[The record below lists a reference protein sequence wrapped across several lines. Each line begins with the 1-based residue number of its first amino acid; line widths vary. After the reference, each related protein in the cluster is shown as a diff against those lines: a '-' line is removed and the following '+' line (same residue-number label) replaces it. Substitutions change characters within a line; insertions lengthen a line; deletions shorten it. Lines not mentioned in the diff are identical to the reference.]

1 MVDFGRLVTAMITPM
16 DAQGNVDIGKC
27 VSLAQYLE
35 KNGST
40 AVLLAGT
47 TGESPVLS
55 ADEKRE
61 MFINVKKSVNIPVI
75 ANIGTNSTAASIS
88 NIKLAGECGVDG
100 LLAVVPYYNKPN
112 AASQILHFSALG
124 EASTLP
130 IIMYNVP
137 GRTGIN
143 MTAETTIRLS
153 KVKNIA
159 GIKEAS
165 GNLEQLAEIVK
176 GAADGFVVYTGE
188 DSQTLPTLAV
198 GGYGVVSV
206 ASHVVGNEMADMI
219 ASYLKGDVAHAKDI
233 HLKLIEI
240 DKRLFMTANPIPV
253 KEAMNILGFAV
264 GNPRLPLAP
273 ADEKVIAAL
282 TEELK
287 KLDKLNATL
296 TA

>member
-16 DAQGNVDIGKC
+16 DANGNVDIDAC
-27 VSLAQYLE
+27 VSVAKYLE
-35 KNGST
+35 SNGST
-40 AVLLAGT
+40 GVLLAGT

-55 ADEKRE
+55 PEEKRK
-61 MFINVKKSVNIPVI
+61 MFINVKKSVNIPVM

-88 NIKLAGECGVDG
+88 NIKLAEECGVDG

-112 AASQILHFSALG
+112 AASQFLHFSALA
-124 EASTLP
+124 EAATLP

-137 GRTGIN
+137 GRTGTN

-176 GAADGFVVYTGE
+176 GAAKDFVVYTGE

-219 ASYLKGDVAHAKDI
+219 NSYLKGDIMHAKDM
-233 HLKLIEI
+233 HLKLMEI
-240 DKRLFMTANPIPV
+240 NKRLFMTANPIPV
-253 KEAMNILGFAV
+253 KKAMNLLGFKA

-273 ADEKVIAAL
+273 ADETVTAAL

-287 KLDKLNATL
+287 NLGKL
-296 TA
+296 

>member
-1 MVDFGRLVTAMITPM
+1 MVDFGRLITAMITPM
-16 DAQGNVDIGKC
+16 DAQGNVDIDQC
-27 VSLAQYLE
+27 VSVAKYLE

-40 AVLLAGT
+40 ALLVAGT

-61 MFINVKKSVNIPVI
+61 MLVSIKKNVSIPVI
-75 ANIGTNSTAASIS
+75 ANVGTNSTAASIE
-88 NIKLAGECGVDG
+88 NIKLAESCGVDG

-112 AASQILHFSALG
+112 AASQFLHFSALA
-124 EASTLP
+124 EAASLP
-130 IIMYNVP
+130 IIMYNIP

-165 GNLEQLAEIVK
+165 GNLDQLAEIVN
-176 GAADGFVVYTGE
+176 GAADGFIVYTGE

-198 GGYGVVSV
+198 GGYGVISV

-219 ASYLKGDVAHAKDI
+219 ESYLKGNVAHAKDI
-233 HLKLIEI
+233 HLKLMKII
-240 DKRLFMTANPIPV
+240 KCLFMTANPIPV
-253 KEAMNILGFAV
+253 KEAMNLLGFKV
-264 GNPRLPLAP
+264 GKPRLPLAP
-273 ADEKVIAAL
+273 ADETVIAAL
-282 TEELK
+282 TDELK
-287 KLDKLNATL
+287 KLGKL
-296 TA
+296 

>member
-1 MVDFGRLVTAMITPM
+1 MITPM
-16 DAQGNVDIGKC
+16 DASGKVDIDAC
-27 VSLAQYLE
+27 VSVAKYLE
-35 KNGST
+35 SNGST
-40 AVLLAGT
+40 AILLAGT

-55 ADEKRE
+55 SEEKRE
-61 MFINVKKSVNIPVI
+61 LFTNVKKSVNVPVM

-88 NIKLAGECGVDG
+88 NIKLAEECGVDG

-112 AASQILHFSALG
+112 AASQFMHFSTLAK
-124 EASTLP
+124 AAALP

-137 GRTGIN
+137 SRTGIN
-143 MTAETTIRLS
+143 MSAETTIRLS
-153 KVKNIA
+153 NVKNIA

-219 ASYLKGDVAHAKDI
+219 DSYLKGNIAHAKEM
-233 HLKLIEI
+233 HLKLLEI
-240 DKRLFMTANPIPV
+240 DKRLFMTSNPIPV
-253 KEAMNILGFAV
+253 KAAMNLLGFKA
-264 GNPRLPLAP
+264 GAPRLPLTL
-273 ADEKVIAAL
+273 ADETVLAAL
-282 TEELK
+282 SEELK
-287 KLDKLNATL
+287 NLGKL
-296 TA
+296 

>member
-16 DAQGNVDIGKC
+16 DANGTVDIDKC
-27 VSLAQYLE
+27 VALAQYLE

-40 AVLLAGT
+40 AILLAGT

-55 ADEKRE
+55 ADEKCD
-61 MFINVKKSVNIPVI
+61 MFINVKKNVNIPVI
-75 ANIGTNSTAASIS
+75 ANIGTNSTATSIA
-88 NIKLAGECGVDG
+88 NLKLAEECGVDG

-112 AASQILHFSALG
+112 AASQILHFSTLA
-124 EASTLP
+124 EASKLP

-137 GRTGIN
+137 GRTGTN

-176 GAADGFVVYTGE
+176 GAAEGFIVYTGE
-188 DSQTLPTLAV
+188 DNQTLPTLAV

-206 ASHVVGNEMADMI
+206 AAHVVGNEMADMI
-219 ASYLKGDVAHAKDI
+219 NSYVKGDIAHAKEM
-233 HLKLIEI
+233 HLKLLEI

-253 KEAMNILGFAV
+253 KEAMNILGFKV

-273 ADEKVIAAL
+273 ADEVVIASL

-287 KLDKLNATL
+287 TLGKL
-296 TA
+296 

>member
-16 DAQGNVDIGKC
+16 DANGKVDIGAC
-27 VSLAQYLE
+27 VSVAKYLE
-35 KNGST
+35 SNGST

-55 ADEKRE
+55 PEEKRE
-61 MFINVKKSVNIPVI
+61 LFTTVKKSVNVPVM

-88 NIKLAGECGVDG
+88 NIKLAEECGVDG

-112 AASQILHFSALG
+112 AASQFMHFSTLA
-124 EASTLP
+124 EAATLP

-176 GAADGFVVYTGE
+176 GAANGFIVYTGE

-219 ASYLKGDVAHAKDI
+219 DSYLKGDIAHAKEM
-233 HLKLIEI
+233 HLKLLEI
-240 DKRLFMTANPIPV
+240 DKRLFMTSNPIPV
-253 KEAMNILGFAV
+253 KAAMNLLGFNAGV
-264 GNPRLPLAP
+264 PRLPLAP
-273 ADEKVIAAL
+273 ADEKVLAAL
-282 TEELK
+282 SEELK
-287 KLDKLNATL
+287 NLGKL
-296 TA
+296 